1 MKNSITKRMISGDFD
16 RLFDTIRWNS
26 SIYAHQRE
34 NLASHQ
40 YMVGVLANALSIDLS
55 FAPEYRLQVLQ
66 YALHHDW
73 DEIFTGDIG
82 HEVKY
87 NKQNG
92 PKIRE
97 ILDQLIEYTA
107 NVQFIENATDE
118 SEVAIG
124 LVLNGGHGYEPC
136 VPMLSKVC
144 DWLSMLFFCVRET
157 RLGNKRFEQ
166 KLVYCVNSTLA
177 SIDRFWEQF
186 KIDISLNDK
195 LITVLEPEE
204 SIIQELIVIVREA
217 LQSNVQVV
225 ELKQI

>member
-1 MKNSITKRMISGDFD
+1 MKNTITKRMLSGDFD
-16 RLFDTIRWNS
+16 RLFDTLRWNS
-26 SIYAHQRE
+26 SHFAHQRE

-40 YMVGVLANALSIDLS
+40 YMVAVLANALAIDLS

-66 YALHHDW
+66 YAMHHDW

-97 ILDQLIEYTA
+97 IIDQLVEFTA
-107 NVQFIENATDE
+107 KEQFITHATDE
-118 SEVAIG
+118 SEVSIG
-124 LVLNGGHGYEPC
+124 LVLSGEHGFEPC

-157 RLGNKRFEQ
+157 RLGNKHFEP

-177 SIDRFWEQF
+177 AIDRFWEQL
-186 KIDISLNDK
+186 KIDVANNDA
-195 LITVLEPEE
+195 LITVFEPEE
-204 SIIQELIVIVREA
+204 TIMQELADIVRET
-217 LQSNVQVV
+217 LQQAVQV